1 MYNQLNEEFTLRKV
15 EPFEMAFNLPF
26 VIYKDNGDG
35 TYQGH
40 LDKDNMTISQ
50 KILSTYLQNLLTNW
64 KLAVQYYTTLLS
76 FFIYR
81 T

>member
-1 MYNQLNEEFTLRKV
+1 MGIESRYSLYPYPTFKEVITIFNQLNEEFTLRKV

-26 VIYKDNGDG
+26 VIDKDNGDG

-50 KILSTYLQNLLTNW
+50 KILSTYL
-64 KLAVQYYTTLLS
+64 
-76 FFIYR
+76 
-81 T
+81 

>member
-1 MYNQLNEEFTLRKV
+1 MGIESCTSLYPYPTLKEVITMFNQLNEEFTLRKV

-26 VIYKDNGDG
+26 VIDKDNGDG

-50 KILSTYLQNLLTNW
+50 KILSTYL
-64 KLAVQYYTTLLS
+64 
-76 FFIYR
+76 
-81 T
+81 

>member
-1 MYNQLNEEFTLRKV
+1 MCIESSSSLYTYPTLKEVITMFNQLNEEFTLRKV

-26 VIYKDNGDG
+26 VIDKDNGDG

-50 KILSTYLQNLLTNW
+50 KILSTYL
-64 KLAVQYYTTLLS
+64 
-76 FFIYR
+76 
-81 T
+81 

>member
-1 MYNQLNEEFTLRKV
+1 MFNQLNEEFTLRKV

-26 VIYKDNGDG
+26 VIDKDNGDG

-50 KILSTYLQNLLTNW
+50 KILSTYL
-64 KLAVQYYTTLLS
+64 
-76 FFIYR
+76 
-81 T
+81 

>member
-1 MYNQLNEEFTLRKV
+1 MGIESRHSLYPYPTSKEAITMFNQLNEEFTLRKV

-26 VIYKDNGDG
+26 VIGKDNGDG

-50 KILSTYLQNLLTNW
+50 KILSTYL
-64 KLAVQYYTTLLS
+64 
-76 FFIYR
+76 
-81 T
+81 

>member
-1 MYNQLNEEFTLRKV
+1 MGIERRYSLYPYPTFKEVIIMFNQLNEEFTLRKV

-26 VIYKDNGDG
+26 VIDKDNGDG

-50 KILSTYLQNLLTNW
+50 KILSTYL
-64 KLAVQYYTTLLS
+64 
-76 FFIYR
+76 
-81 T
+81 

>member
-1 MYNQLNEEFTLRKV
+1 MGIERCNSLYPYPTLKEVITMFNQLNEEFTLRKV

-26 VIYKDNGDG
+26 VIDKDNGDG

-50 KILSTYLQNLLTNW
+50 KILSTYL
-64 KLAVQYYTTLLS
+64 
-76 FFIYR
+76 
-81 T
+81 

>member
-1 MYNQLNEEFTLRKV
+1 MGIESRTSLYPYPLMKGDDPMFNQLNEEFTLRKV

-26 VIYKDNGDG
+26 VIDKDNGDG

-50 KILSTYLQNLLTNW
+50 KILSTYL
-64 KLAVQYYTTLLS
+64 
-76 FFIYR
+76 
-81 T
+81 

>member
-1 MYNQLNEEFTLRKV
+1 MGIESRTSLYPYPTLKEVITMFNQLNEEFTLRKV

-26 VIYKDNGDG
+26 VIDKDNGDG

-50 KILSTYLQNLLTNW
+50 KILSTYL
-64 KLAVQYYTTLLS
+64 
-76 FFIYR
+76 
-81 T
+81 

>member
-1 MYNQLNEEFTLRKV
+1 MFNQLNEEFTLRKA

-26 VIYKDNGDG
+26 VIDKDNKDG

-50 KILSTYLQNLLTNW
+50 KILSTYL
-64 KLAVQYYTTLLS
+64 
-76 FFIYR
+76 
-81 T
+81 

>member
-1 MYNQLNEEFTLRKV
+1 MRIESATSLSSYPTFKEVITMFNQLNEEFTLRKV

-26 VIYKDNGDG
+26 VIDKDNGDG

-50 KILSTYLQNLLTNW
+50 KILSTYL
-64 KLAVQYYTTLLS
+64 
-76 FFIYR
+76 
-81 T
+81 